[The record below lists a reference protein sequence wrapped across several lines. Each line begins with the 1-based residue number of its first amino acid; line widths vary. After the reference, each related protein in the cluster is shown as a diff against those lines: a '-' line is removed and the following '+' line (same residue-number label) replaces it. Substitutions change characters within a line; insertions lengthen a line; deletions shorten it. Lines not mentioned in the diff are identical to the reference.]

1 MKSVLIIQGPL
12 YKKCIDN
19 IITMCRD
26 FPSIISTWDNED
38 QTSIDTLKLYALDVI
53 LNKQPEYNGI
63 QNINYVTCS
72 IKSGLAHAEMLGYT
86 HALRFRTDIFCPT
99 IKEFISIFENESVDK
114 LVGLCWFNHYAASIG
129 HPHGYI
135 MDHVIFAPIDKLTMY
150 YSPIQDKDDKRHSE
164 TFFQDSYFKKSP
176 VAYEDV
182 KHFFCFV
189 LNKLIDCNMRMYYT
203 CKTTGSEH
211 DMLKS
216 YNNIIDRC
224 IGRTTN

>member
-1 MKSVLIIQGPL
+1 MNSVLIIQGPL

-26 FPSIISTWDNED
+26 FPCIISTWDNED

-72 IKSGLAHAEMLGYT
+72 IQSGLARAEMLGYT

-99 IKEFISIFENESVDK
+99 IKEFISVFENESIDK
-114 LVGLCWFNHYAASIG
+114 LVGLCWFNHYEPSYG

-135 MDHVIFAPIDKLTMY
+135 MDHVIFGPIDKLLMY
-150 YSPIQDKDDKRHSE
+150 YYPVQDKGDKRHSE

-182 KHFFCFV
+182 KNIFCFV
-189 LNKLIDCNMRMYYT
+189 LNKLIDCNMQIYYT
-203 CKTTGSEH
+203 GKTPDMDH
-211 DMLKS
+211 DMLKH
-216 YNNIIDRC
+216 YNHIIHRC
-224 IGRTTN
+224 IGTTTT